1 LVHRRTFSETRRCI
15 ESRIKL
21 EEKQKEKERL
31 LKSVLP
37 EHVAAEIRDDIVKGK
52 ADETV
57 HFHRFYVRR
66 HEDVSIVFADI
77 VGFTRLSSGCTAKEL
92 VKMLNELFARF
103 DTLAEENH
111 CLRIK
116 ILGDCY
122 YCVSGLPDPREDHAK
137 CCVEMGLGMVEAIR
151 KVQEATGVDVNMRV
165 GVHTGAVLC
174 GVLGQRKWQFD
185 VWSNDVTLA
194 NHMESGGVAG
204 YVHISKATLL
214 CLGDDYKTIPGNG
227 GERDAYLKKHNV
239 MTYLIDASQP
249 RVSSM
254 KTTTTPTSPVTSVS
268 IVDKIRTTSEASVG
282 SRTSPRQRKV
292 VERFSQLF
300 DLYAHTP
307 FSDVLPAPKTELGK
321 ASLYMLSVG
330 YSGGNLATPASAAAG
345 EALMRKRKSEQLDRE
360 VTKQMANSLDIG
372 NGSVPRVTG
381 ENLQAWVKSDQAYM
395 LSLRFKNHELE
406 KKYGNMEDKLF
417 KYYIGCALL
426 IAVTIL
432 TVQAIMLPRTL
443 LLLIESIITV
453 TFIGSLAFIVLAK
466 KSLREKLPF
475 IGQVANHVKKFPTVR
490 MVISIIVIVTLL
502 VISSLNMSQCDTS
515 QLKRMENSTD
525 SCKCIRKG
533 EESQHEGLDPDRS
546 VCEFPQYFSFSV
558 IMAMLSTAVFLRL
571 NACIKILVIAG
582 ATTFYSII
590 IFMMVDCLFDHFDG
604 HLYSK
609 DR

>member
-1 LVHRRTFSETRRCI
+1 MLCVVSKKDKVF
-15 ESRIKL
+15 L
-21 EEKQKEKERL
+21 
-31 LKSVLP
+31 
-37 EHVAAEIRDDIVKGK
+37 
-52 ADETV
+52 
-57 HFHRFYVRR
+57 F
-66 HEDVSIVFADI
+66 SIVFADI

-372 NGSVPRVTG
+372 
-381 ENLQAWVKSDQAYM
+381 
-395 LSLRFKNHELE
+395 
-406 KKYGNMEDKLF
+406 
-417 KYYIGCALL
+417 
-426 IAVTIL
+426 
-432 TVQAIMLPRTL
+432 
-443 LLLIESIITV
+443 
-453 TFIGSLAFIVLAK
+453 
-466 KSLREKLPF
+466 
-475 IGQVANHVKKFPTVR
+475 
-490 MVISIIVIVTLL
+490 
-502 VISSLNMSQCDTS
+502 
-515 QLKRMENSTD
+515 
-525 SCKCIRKG
+525 
-533 EESQHEGLDPDRS
+533 
-546 VCEFPQYFSFSV
+546 
-558 IMAMLSTAVFLRL
+558 
-571 NACIKILVIAG
+571 
-582 ATTFYSII
+582 
-590 IFMMVDCLFDHFDG
+590 
-604 HLYSK
+604 
-609 DR
+609 